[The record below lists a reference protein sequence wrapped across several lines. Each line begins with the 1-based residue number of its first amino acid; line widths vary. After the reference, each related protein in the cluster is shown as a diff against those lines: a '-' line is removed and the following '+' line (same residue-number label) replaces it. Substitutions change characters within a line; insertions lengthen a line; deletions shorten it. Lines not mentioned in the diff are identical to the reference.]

1 MKAKI
6 SFRNLALYMATQ
18 KLILDYDYDF
28 LLIGILS
35 SAPDYKLCWE
45 MNKILQ
51 ISLKKE
57 KDLQLQ
63 LHESEKEEG
72 LKLTFEKPEMTPCF
86 SSYSYY
92 NEINH
97 VKYTVVANKS
107 ISALLVKEEQSVDFF
122 LVVDGLY
129 DDWEKE
135 EAIINGL
142 REQREIITAYKIDP
156 NKLKSKQNL
165 IFE

>member
-1 MKAKI
+1 
-6 SFRNLALYMATQ
+6 MATQ
-18 KLILDYDYDF
+18 KLVLDYDYDF

-35 SAPDYKLCWE
+35 SAPDYKLCWGI
-45 MNKILQ
+45 NKVLQ
-51 ISLKKE
+51 IALKKE

-63 LHESEKEEG
+63 LHESEKREG
-72 LKLTFEKPEMTPCF
+72 LKLTFEKPEMTPQF
-86 SSYSYY
+86 SMYSYY
-92 NEINH
+92 NEVTH
-97 VKYTVVANKS
+97 ERYTIAANKS
-107 ISALLVKEEQSVDFF
+107 ISALLIKEEQSVDFF
-122 LVVDGLY
+122 LIVDGLY
-129 DDWEKE
+129 EDWEKE